1 MRKKFARVWWI
12 ENHQKDFI
20 KETMIPKKYRALG
33 VETTLKWND
42 FKTKKTILS
51 RAKVLAIGGKYI
63 LCRKYYFTVIM

>member
-1 MRKKFARVWWI
+1 MGKKFALVWWI
-12 ENHQKDFI
+12 DDHQKDVI
-20 KETMIPKKYRALG
+20 KETMIPKKHLAVG
-33 VETTLKWND
+33 EETTLKWNN